1 MAQASHN
8 PAPAVAPRSVSILGS
23 TGSVGRSTIDL
34 IQGHR
39 DRFTVKALTA
49 HKNVEL
55 LAKQAR
61 ELRAETAV
69 IGDESLYAD
78 LKKALDGSGVKA
90 AAGSK
95 AVIEAAEIPCDWIMA
110 AIVGAAGVESTL
122 RAIQQGRTVALA
134 NKESLVCAGPFMM
147 EAVRK
152 SGATLLPVDSE
163 HNAVFQ
169 VFDFERRGGIK
180 RIILTASGGPFLRRT
195 RAELQGVTPEQAI
208 RHPNWAM
215 GAKISVDS
223 ATMMNKALEVIEAAY
238 LFNLPS
244 EKIDVL
250 IHPQSIVHSM
260 VEYIDGSILSQMGAP
275 DMRTPIAHTLAWP
288 ERVATTGQVLDLTK
302 NLNLS
307 FEPIDA
313 DRFYALKLAR
323 RVLAAGAGHPTALNA
338 ANEVA
343 VEAFLAKKLAFPD
356 IEKVSAEVLQTLK
369 IKAISTL
376 TDIFELDVEA
386 RALAGSAVKALQ

>member
-1 MAQASHN
+1 MAQASHH
-8 PAPAVAPRSVSILGS
+8 PAPAAAPRSVTILGS

-39 DRFTVKALTA
+39 GSFTVKALTA
-49 HKNVEL
+49 NKNVEL

-61 ELRAETAV
+61 DLRAETAV
-69 IGDESLYAD
+69 IGDESLYTD
-78 LKKALDGSGVKA
+78 LKKALEGSGVKA
-90 AAGSK
+90 AAGRTS
-95 AVIEAAEIPCDWIMA
+95 VIEAAEIPCDWIMA

-169 VFDFERRGGIK
+169 VFDSERRGGIK

-195 RAELQGVTPEQAI
+195 RAELQGITPEQAI

-307 FEPIDA
+307 FEPIDT
-313 DRFYALKLAR
+313 DRFYAVKLAR
-323 RVLAAGAGHPTALNA
+323 QVLAAGAGHPTALNA

-343 VEAFLAKKLAFPD
+343 VEAFLAKKLAFSD
-356 IEKVSAEVLQTLK
+356 IEKVSAQVLQTLK
-369 IKAISTL
+369 IKAISSL

-386 RALAGSAVKALQ
+386 RALAGLAVKALQ

>member
-39 DRFTVKALTA
+39 GSFTVKALTA
-49 HKNVEL
+49 NKNVEL

-78 LKKALDGSGVKA
+78 LKKALEGSGVKT

-250 IHPQSIVHSM
+250 IHPQSIIHSM

-307 FEPIDA
+307 FEPIDT
-313 DRFYALKLAR
+313 DRFYAVKLAR
-323 RVLAAGAGHPTALNA
+323 HVLAAGAGHPTVLNA